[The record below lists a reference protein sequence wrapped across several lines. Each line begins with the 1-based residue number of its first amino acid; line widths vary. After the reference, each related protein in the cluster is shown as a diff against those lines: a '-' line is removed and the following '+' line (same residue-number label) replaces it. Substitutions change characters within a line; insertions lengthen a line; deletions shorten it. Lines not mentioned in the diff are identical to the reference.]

1 MFNFSAN
8 QLTLCQQIDARAC
21 RVFLMRDGHTGR
33 IYRLYDF
40 SKSRQFALN
49 TCYCVSGKVNSAN
62 DRFYLVIE
70 SFKIDAKH
78 PPAQSVPPPLDGAG
92 GE

>member
-40 SKSRQFALN
+40 SKSRQIAPHA
-49 TCYCVSGKVNSAN
+49 CYCVSGKVNSAN
-62 DRFYLVIE
+62 GQLYLVIE

-78 PPAQSVPPPLDGAG
+78 APAQSTPLPPHGAG
-92 GE
+92 GQ